1 MTRQPDIKSKSDRA
15 VYSPSSMEGKQKVR
29 DLKALC
35 IQDAVTANDLLD
47 EALNLLFKVHH
58 WPPGNPQ
65 LTLTN
70 YQVKPSKVLSKCEFS
85 GCKGEAIASGV
96 FLPKNKEYRLCKRH
110 LVEAKNS
117 RKVWELKN

>member
-15 VYSPSSMEGKQKVR
+15 VYSPSSIEGKQKVR

-35 IQDAVTANDLLD
+35 IQDGVTANDLLD

-65 LTLTN
+65 LTLD
-70 YQVKPSKVLSKCEFS
+70 KLSS
-85 GCKGEAIASGV
+85 
-96 FLPKNKEYRLCKRH
+96 
-110 LVEAKNS
+110 
-117 RKVWELKN
+117 

>member
-15 VYSPSSMEGKQKVR
+15 VYSPSSIEGKQKVR

-35 IQDAVTANDLLD
+35 IQDGVTANDLLD

-70 YQVKPSKVLSKCEFS
+70 YQMKPSATSKCGFS
-85 GCKGEAIASGV
+85 GCKGEAVSTGL
-96 FLPKNKEYRLCKRH
+96 FLPKNREYRLCRRH
-110 LVEAKNS
+110 LAEAKNS
-117 RKVWELKN
+117 RKVWELRN